1 LPNAKDL
8 VLVTH
13 PNYSEYTDG
22 RSKVRFTPTV
32 ARNADGHRVIVAQ
45 ATVERHVAEEFFTA
59 DRGFICEEY
68 TPAQTAPFI
77 PSTQQEPAQAAAPE
91 VLEGADVELPAVASE
106 PSEPASMPIAVAI
119 PMEPAPTAAVVSVP
133 GDPEPAE
140 PGFPQ
145 PDPKPRTTRSGGG
158 RHGPR

>member
-1 LPNAKDL
+1 MPNAKDL

-32 ARNADGHRVIVAQ
+32 VRNADGHRVIMAQ

-59 DRGFICEEY
+59 DRGFLCEEY

-77 PSTQQEPAQAAAPE
+77 PSTQQSPEQPSAPA
-91 VLEGADVELPAVASE
+91 VVEGADVELPALASE
-106 PSEPASMPIAVAI
+106 PDEPASRPVAVAI
-119 PMEPAPTAAVVSVP
+119 PADPASSEPAPAEAASS
-133 GDPEPAE
+133 E
-140 PGFPQ
+140 PGIPQ

-158 RHGPR
+158 RHGAR